1 MCFSKFPATLAISQA
16 PLPKSAT
23 AGPKAPHA
31 VQEGVRTMNL
41 PAEPGQ
47 EPQARQ
53 DEAAHG
59 ADRGERRAL
68 FAMNRH
74 IVGVSA
80 IVAALVLLGYAANT
94 STARRAA
101 SLPEEGF
108 AIAQKA
114 PAETAQKAPTD
125 IAQAPTETAQAR
137 GSEDSVGQK
146 LKEQIK
152 AMLPS
157 VGSNSAQKEAANW
170 SREEWQ
176 IAEKAVADHR
186 GGSKTANNNN
196 TSARSEL
203 VWQPPEEIAGG
214 RMNQSR

>member
-1 MCFSKFPATLAISQA
+1 
-16 PLPKSAT
+16 
-23 AGPKAPHA
+23 
-31 VQEGVRTMNL
+31 MNL
-41 PAEPGQ
+41 PEEPEQ
-47 EPQARQ
+47 EVHARQ

-114 PAETAQKAPTD
+114 PAETAQKALTD
-125 IAQAPTETAQAR
+125 TTQAPTETAQAR

-146 LKEQIK
+146 LKEQIQ
-152 AMLPS
+152 ALLPPIR
-157 VGSNSAQKEAANW
+157 SNSAQKAAANW

-186 GGSKTANNNN
+186 GGSKAGNNDN
-196 TSARSEL
+196 TR
-203 VWQPPEEIAGG
+203 VQTH
-214 RMNQSR
+214 NQ

>member
-1 MCFSKFPATLAISQA
+1 
-16 PLPKSAT
+16 
-23 AGPKAPHA
+23 
-31 VQEGVRTMNL
+31 MNL
-41 PAEPGQ
+41 PEEPEQ
-47 EPQARQ
+47 EVHARQ
-53 DEAAHG
+53 DEAGHG

-114 PAETAQKAPTD
+114 PAETAQKALTD
-125 IAQAPTETAQAR
+125 TTQAR

-146 LKEQIK
+146 LKEQIQ
-152 AMLPS
+152 ALLPPIR
-157 VGSNSAQKEAANW
+157 SNSAQKAAANW

-186 GGSKTANNNN
+186 GGSKTANNDN